1 MRSPLPLSQ
10 DALYG
15 RGPFLR
21 PGCVVPPISGTTAP
35 SAARRP
41 PGDFTVVAYT
51 PGPLPGR
58 LLLQVF
64 GAFRGLRR
72 DKSGSAPPCP
82 LRVVSY
88 GAAGFTWMLR
98 TGQLLPPEG
107 LSTLG
112 FDAGG
117 FPPDAASLL
126 RGLLAA
132 TPAGLSPAG
141 GCVLMRGS
149 SRWHPLP
156 RMPTPLGTIWSKHQQ
171 GGLRLRGGEPVPQ
184 HGDEV

>member
-1 MRSPLPLSQ
+1 MRSPVPLSQ

-58 LLLQVF
+58 GAPEPVWAFPQFPHPPSDHSDPHTPGVPGRLLFQVF

-72 DKSGSAPPCP
+72 DKS
-82 LRVVSY
+82 
-88 GAAGFTWMLR
+88 
-98 TGQLLPPEG
+98 
-107 LSTLG
+107 
-112 FDAGG
+112 
-117 FPPDAASLL
+117 
-126 RGLLAA
+126 
-132 TPAGLSPAG
+132 
-141 GCVLMRGS
+141 
-149 SRWHPLP
+149 
-156 RMPTPLGTIWSKHQQ
+156 
-171 GGLRLRGGEPVPQ
+171 
-184 HGDEV
+184 